1 MVNTFT
7 VYMDH
12 VKAEDVLKRET
23 ETFVRERLPDAAGRQ
38 EISGSGIKA
47 RKRKPVAKRFWAGVC
62 AAAACMALTVVGYA
76 YYRTPVNYVCMDIN
90 PSVEIGVNAF
100 GRVVSVHAYNE
111 DGLKVL
117 GKNKFFN
124 LSVKDTVAALVQGA
138 AEEGFLDEDGASV
151 IALTAE
157 SENDETAAELQESSE
172 EGAQEALDEAET
184 PAVIYTGCSDLALR
198 EEARELGI
206 SPGKLKLI
214 QLLQTLDPSI
224 TVEEYKDAKVRN
236 IFARGNELLEASGSD
251 FHQFGEYIGS
261 MEGTHDEEQEEEETS
276 EQEESET
283 SEESESEDSASKEEK
298 EKEKEKN
305 KNQESESSEAQNENQ
320 NSAAQQKD
328 EKQNSKAESKQ
339 AKDQEKEKE
348 NKGNGSS
355 SDEEEEDEEEDE
367 ETDEEETGSA
377 SDKQSEKGKNGK

>member
-1 MVNTFT
+1 MVNSFAD
-7 VYMDH
+7 YMNH
-12 VKAEDVLKRET
+12 IKAEDTLKRET
-23 ETFVRERLPDAAGRQ
+23 EAFVRGALPDAESRR
-38 EISGSGIKA
+38 EISGSGINA
-47 RKRKPVAKRFWAGVC
+47 GKRKPAAKRLWAGVC

-90 PSVEIGVNAF
+90 PSVEIGINAF
-100 GRVVSVHAYNE
+100 GRVVSVQAYNE

-117 GKNKFFN
+117 GKNKFYN

-184 PAVIYTGCSDLALR
+184 PAVIYTGCSDLELR

-214 QLLQTLDPSI
+214 RLLQTLDPDI
-224 TVEEYKDAKVRN
+224 TVDDYKDAKVRD
-236 IFARGNELLEASGSD
+236 IFARANELLEASGSD

-261 MEGTHDEEQEEEETS
+261 MEGAHDGEQEEEETS

-283 SEESESEDSASKEEK
+283 SEESESESEDSASKEEK
-298 EKEKEKN
+298 EKEK
-305 KNQESESSEAQNENQ
+305 NENQ
-320 NSAAQQKD
+320 NSAAQQKE
-328 EKQNSKAESKQ
+328 EKQSSKAESKQ
-339 AKDQEKEKE
+339 EKNQEKED
-348 NKGNGSS
+348 KGN
-355 SDEEEEDEEEDE
+355 DDEDEDEEEEEEEEEEDEESDSSEDTE
-367 ETDEEETGSA
+367 SSA
-377 SDKQSEKGKNGK
+377 NHQSGKGKNGK